1 MTKVLPSQN
10 NSINYKNSMIVLVV
24 LFLAFTAVYQ
34 LRTFLDDS
42 QFMWISVFSYVVG
55 PGAMALISSFL
66 AIKLFRKNHF
76 QAKAVL
82 FFALGA
88 TCRLLAEQIWAF
100 YDHVLDADPFPSE
113 ADIFFIAAYPF
124 FALFL
129 FYSLKPIIKNVS
141 KNTWIFAI
149 ILSFS
154 ILLPSLI
161 ASYDDIA
168 GDESFSVSIAL
179 SYPIMSSIQ
188 LVPAIIGIFFLSKEG
203 SSFSWMLILF
213 GFIVELVSDTLF
225 LFVEL
230 DGTYFDGH
238 PVDLIFMYSFILLA
252 YGMFLKLKL
261 ENFDISETTEYFNEN
276 IKFETITKYGIPLTL
291 IITCLVIGI
300 FIFHVILS
308 EENKDSKIFDLF
320 LLVISIIGIFVL
332 ITLILNKHVSKLVKM
347 RTHELE
353 VQKNTLENLV
363 EEKTRELLKQ
373 ERLSAIG
380 ELSGRVA
387 HDLRNPLSVIKL
399 TVELLKKQP
408 SNKKLSDSDI
418 QTRLD
423 TINNNILRISHQV
436 DDVLGYVRHS
446 PLRLSNT
453 SVCGIIKT
461 SIEKINIPSNVQIVM
476 PENDVNINCDPI
488 KIDAVFINF
497 LINSIQAMSDGGGK
511 ITINIS
517 ENQDKVKLE
526 FSDTGSGIPEDV
538 IDNVFEPLFTT
549 KQKGTGLGLASCKNI
564 IEQHHGTI
572 SVKNNPTT
580 FTIEIPKLLPKEN
593 KTET

>member
-10 NSINYKNSMIVLVV
+10 NSINYKNSMIILVAIFV
-24 LFLAFTAVYQ
+24 IFTAVYQ
-34 LRTFLDDS
+34 LRSFLDDS

-55 PGAMALISSFL
+55 PGSMALISSFL
-66 AIKLFRKNHF
+66 TIKLFRKNHF

-88 TCRLLAEQIWAF
+88 TCRLIAEQIWAF
-100 YDHVLDADPFPSE
+100 YDHVLDTDPFPSE

-124 FALFL
+124 FTLFL
-129 FYSLKPIIKNVS
+129 FYSLKPIISNVS
-141 KNTWIFAI
+141 KNTWFFAI
-149 ILSFS
+149 ILSFA
-154 ILLPSLI
+154 ILLPSLL

-213 GFIVELVSDTLF
+213 GFVVEHISDTLF
-225 LFVEL
+225 LFIEL

-261 ENFDISETTEYFNEN
+261 EKHDISKTSEYFNEDV
-276 IKFETITKYGIPLTL
+276 KFETITTYGIPLTL
-291 IITCLVIGI
+291 IITSMVIGI
-300 FIFHVILS
+300 FIFHVMIS
-308 EENKDSKIFDLF
+308 EENESSKIFDL
-320 LLVISIIGIFVL
+320 LLIVISIVCIFVL
-332 ITLILNKHVSKLVKM
+332 VTLILNKHVSKLVKM

-353 VQKNTLENLV
+353 VQRDTLENLV
-363 EEKTRELLKQ
+363 EEKTQELLKQ

-408 SNKKLSDSDI
+408 SDKKISDSDI

-446 PLRLSNT
+446 PLKLSNV
-453 SVCGIIKT
+453 SVHEIIKT
-461 SIEKINIPSNVQIVM
+461 SIEKINVPSNVQIVIS
-476 PENDVNINCDPI
+476 ENDVNINCDPI

-497 LINSIQAMSDGGGK
+497 LINSIQAMPDGGGT

-517 ENQDKVKLE
+517 EDNDKVKLE
-526 FSDTGSGIPEDV
+526 FSDNGRGIPEDV

-564 IEQHHGTI
+564 IEQHQGTI
-572 SVKNNPTT
+572 SVTNNPTT
-580 FTIEIPKLLPKEN
+580 FTVEIPKFLSKEN
-593 KTET
+593 KTEI